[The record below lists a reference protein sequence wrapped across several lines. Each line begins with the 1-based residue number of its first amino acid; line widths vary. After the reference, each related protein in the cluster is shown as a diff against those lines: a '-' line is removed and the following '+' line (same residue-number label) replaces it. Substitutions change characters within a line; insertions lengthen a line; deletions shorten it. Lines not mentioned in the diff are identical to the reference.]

1 MKSIVIY
8 DSISGNTKKIAEAIH
23 AGMSQRGEQC
33 DIARLRDVY
42 TTDLLGYDLI
52 GLGSPVMHRRELR
65 NVTNFIWDIM
75 DSLDGKHSFAF
86 CTHGAFL
93 ANYLAR
99 VVTAMIQKGL
109 IVIGWNDWY
118 GSAYYATN
126 PKPYFTDGHP
136 DAIDLREAEDFGR
149 EMVERSRRIS
159 LGETQLI
166 PTLPKGKEYKE
177 LYEPGSPPTKEQYD
191 KMMKA
196 IAHVVFRVNLKKCN
210 YPKCTLCVD
219 NCPMGSIDFSTS
231 PPLFDSDC
239 DKCFLCEMACPRGA
253 VEADYSGFIAAYG
266 PEMFIPLEK
275 SLEIYEARG
284 RFRRLVPP
292 EKIGWNTPTYTL
304 KHPRFKIR

>member
-1 MKSIVIY
+1 MKGIVVY

-23 AGMSQRGEQC
+23 AGMSQTGEQC

-177 LYEPGSPPTKEQYD
+177 LYEPGPPPTKEQYD

-196 IAHVVFRVNLKKCN
+196 IAGVVFKVNLEKCN

-219 NCPMGSIDFSTS
+219 NCPMSAIDFSVS
-231 PPLFDSDC
+231 PPRFDSDC
-239 DKCFLCEMACPRGA
+239 EKCFLCEMACPRGA

-266 PEMFIPLEK
+266 PEMLIPLEK

>member
-33 DIARLRDVY
+33 DIARLRDLY

-177 LYEPGSPPTKEQYD
+177 LYEPGPPPTKEQYD

-196 IAHVVFRVNLKKCN
+196 IAHVFFRVNLEKCN

-219 NCPMGSIDFSTS
+219 NCPMGSIDFSIS

-266 PEMFIPLEK
+266 PEMLIPLEK

>member
-1 MKSIVIY
+1 MKAIVVY
-8 DSISGNTKKIAEAIH
+8 SSVSGNTKRIAEAIH
-23 AGMSQRGEQC
+23 AGMSQTGEQC

-52 GLGSPVMHRRELR
+52 GLGSPVNHRRELH

-149 EMVERSRRIS
+149 EMVERSLRIS

-166 PTLPKGKEYKE
+166 PTLPKGKEYKK
-177 LYEPGSPPTKEQYD
+177 LYEPGPSPTKEQYD

-196 IAHVVFRVNLKKCN
+196 IARVVFKVNLEKCN
-210 YPKCTLCVD
+210 YPKCTICVD
-219 NCPMGSIDFSTS
+219 NCPMSAIDFSVS

-253 VEADYSGFIAAYG
+253 VEADYSDFIAAYG

-304 KHPRFKIR
+304 KHPRFKIG